1 MSNYH
6 SLSLKVSW
14 LSIFVNAIL
23 SIAQFIL
30 GMASGSISI
39 IVDAVD
45 SLRDIVATGVVVFS
59 LNLSRKPPD
68 KEHPFGHGRI
78 EDVGGIIISLLL
90 VLVGLTF
97 LKDSFLRLIHPKIV
111 TINFFIIGVMSAV
124 AVIKFFLGFITQI
137 VSKKASSQILEA
149 DAFHHY
155 TDCITTFIVAFGL
168 IFVKFGFTYID
179 SILGLIIAFLIIY
192 WSIKMLKSFT
202 DNLIGKRAPAEVY
215 DKVNNIA
222 SAFKFVEGVHDIEI
236 HSYGDNR
243 VISLH
248 IELSP
253 KLSLEEAHSV
263 ADSIEKKIH
272 SEKLGKCVVH
282 MDLKHRAQ
290 AAEKVILEKAI
301 RDFVKKNKHTKDFH
315 GTEIITVENTSI
327 VNFHLQFEKETPLE
341 ESHAI
346 SHKLSA
352 FLREQ
357 FGFAKV
363 NIHIEPYH
371 K

>member
-1 MSNYH
+1 MENYH

-14 LSIFVNAIL
+14 LSIFVNAVL
-23 SIAQFIL
+23 AVAQFIV
-30 GMASGSISI
+30 GMSSGSISI

-59 LNLSRKPPD
+59 LNLSKKPAD

-90 VLVGLTF
+90 VLIGLTF
-97 LKDSFLRLIHPKIV
+97 LKDSFLRLIHPKAI
-111 TINFFIIGVMSAV
+111 TMNFFIVGVMV
-124 AVIKFFLGFITQI
+124 AVGIVKLFLGYITQV

-155 TDCITTFIVAFGL
+155 TDCITTFLVAFGL
-168 IFVKFGFTYID
+168 VFVKLGFTYVD
-179 SILGLIIAFLIIY
+179 SIIGLLIALLIIY
-192 WSIKMLKSFT
+192 WSYNMLRTFT
-202 DNLIGKRAPAEVY
+202 DNLIGKRAPVEFY
-215 DKVNNIA
+215 NKVKNIA
-222 SAFKFVEGVHDIEI
+222 SSFKFVEGVHDIEI

-248 IELSP
+248 IEMSP
-253 KLSLEEAHSV
+253 ALSLEEAHSV

-272 SEKLGKCVVH
+272 SEKLGRCVVH

-290 AAEKVILEKAI
+290 AAEKLILEKAI
-301 RDFVKKNKHTKDFH
+301 RDFVKKNKYTKDFH
-315 GTEIITVENTSI
+315 GTEIITVENISI
-327 VNFHLQFEKETPLE
+327 VNFHLQFEKGTPLE

-352 FLREQ
+352 LLKEQ
-357 FGFAKV
+357 LGFAKV
-363 NIHIEPYH
+363 NIHIEPY
-371 K
+371 KK